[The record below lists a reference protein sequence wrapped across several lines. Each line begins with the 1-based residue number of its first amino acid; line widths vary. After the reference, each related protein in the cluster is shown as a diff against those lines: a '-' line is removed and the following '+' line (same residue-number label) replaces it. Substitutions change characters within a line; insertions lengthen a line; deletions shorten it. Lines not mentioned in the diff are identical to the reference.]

1 MDMSVFVDQGG
12 FLKVE
17 HLAAGPRRVV
27 IASVRPG
34 KFERPDCQFQDDTI
48 LSLNATNIRL
58 LANAWGTESGDWVG
72 KEVELYVGKT
82 MYQGASRDSVLVRPI
97 SPPIP
102 HHERTKPAPRPSAGR
117 LPLDDDIPFAP
128 EWR

>member
-1 MDMSVFVDQGG
+1 MDMSGFIDQGG

-17 HLAAGPRRVV
+17 HLADGPRRAV

-48 LSLNATNIRL
+48 LSLNATNVRL

-82 MYQGASRDSVLVRPI
+82 TYQGASRDSVLVKPI

-102 HHERTKPAPRPSAGR
+102 LHERTKPAPRPPAGR
-117 LPLDDDIPFAP
+117 APMDDEIPFAP